1 MSAELR
7 MGVIG
12 GGISRA
18 HLPAERDVEGMR
30 TVAVCD
36 IDEVGGRRSR
46 SSFGV
51 PTVHTDRRD
60 LVAADEMEAMTVLQP
75 HHPHRVR
82 RRESE
87 DACTLRW

>member
-30 TVAVCD
+30 TVAVCG
-36 IDEVGGRRSR
+36 IDEVGARATIEKFVRRAHGAHRPARPRRGRRDGGDDGAAAPPPASR
-46 SSFGV
+46 
-51 PTVHTDRRD
+51 P
-60 LVAADEMEAMTVLQP
+60 AK
-75 HHPHRVR
+75 
-82 RRESE
+82 RE
-87 DACTLRW
+87 

>member
-1 MSAELR
+1 MSAELH

-36 IDEVGGRRSR
+36 IDRWARGRQS

-51 PTVHTDRRD
+51 PTHRPAR

-75 HHPHRVR
+75 HHPQRPAKRVR
-82 RRESE
+82 TR
-87 DACTLRW
+87 APNW

>member
-36 IDEVGGRRSR
+36 IDEVGARATIEK
-46 SSFGV
+46 F
-51 PTVHTDRRD
+51 
-60 LVAADEMEAMTVLQP
+60 
-75 HHPHRVR
+75 VR
-82 RRESE
+82 RAHTPTGATSSRP
-87 DACTLRW
+87 TRWRR

>member
-7 MGVIG
+7 MGMIG

-18 HLPAERDVEGMR
+18 HLPAECDVEGMR

-36 IDEVGGRRSR
+36 IDEAVARAAAEE
-46 SSFGV
+46 FGV

-60 LVAADEMEAMTVLQP
+60 LVAADELEAMTVLQP